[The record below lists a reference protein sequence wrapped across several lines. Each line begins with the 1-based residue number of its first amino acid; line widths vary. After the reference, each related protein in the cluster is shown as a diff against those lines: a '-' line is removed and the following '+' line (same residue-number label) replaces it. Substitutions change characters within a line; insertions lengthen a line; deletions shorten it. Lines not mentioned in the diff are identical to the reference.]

1 MSKFRHIL
9 HSLEPKRNANIRAG
23 SVPTLANSK
32 MLCET
37 KPHTTTK
44 GIICQ
49 TTPGVEFPGVEFGK
63 PKKGDCELTL
73 YL

>member
-1 MSKFRHIL
+1 
-9 HSLEPKRNANIRAG
+9 
-23 SVPTLANSK
+23 

-49 TTPGVEFPGVEFGK
+49 TTPGVEFPGVEFPGVEFPGAEFGK